1 MGSPRLLV
9 VEDDPFTLT
18 TLSSAIEAGG
28 MEIAGLARNAAQ
40 ALAIF
45 DSLGADIA
53 VLDLDLGSGPTG
65 LDLAH
70 AFRGRDPKIGIIIL
84 TSYDDP
90 RLLRPDLP
98 SIPKGGAYL
107 RKQSVINIRTIVDV
121 IDSVLRSPATR
132 GQPDEVRS
140 HELTNSQC
148 EVLRGVARGLSN
160 SQIASELGVTDS
172 AVEKSIGRIAK
183 QLSLYATDG
192 NLRVQLTQS
201 YLRMVGKDI
210 GLE

>member
-70 AFRGRDPKIGIIIL
+70 ALRGRDPKIGIIIL

-107 RKQSVINIRTIVDV
+107 RKQS
-121 IDSVLRSPATR
+121 
-132 GQPDEVRS
+132 DEVRS